1 MKHYSKHIFILLFF
15 FGQCYFSF
23 SQKVNL
29 SGFIVFLND
38 KEALLHWNI
47 DSGPTCNG
55 IAILH
60 STDTINFEEIGSI
73 AGVCGNSSS
82 STPYNFT
89 HNNPV
94 LNKINY
100 YKIRMGFSQFSEIK
114 SLYIS
119 YIAPGQLIIKP
130 NPANELFN
138 IEFNNDKNRS
148 FSIDII
154 NSSGQQVFNKQGI
167 KENNYTLNAASFDAG
182 TYFILLQDEAGRIIK
197 SKFSITK

>member
-15 FGQCYFSF
+15 LGQCYFIF

-47 DSGPTCNG
+47 DSGPTCKG

-73 AGVCGNSSS
+73 SGVCGNSSS
-82 STPYNFT
+82 GTPYNFT

-138 IEFNNDKNRS
+138 IEFNPTA
-148 FSIDII
+148 
-154 NSSGQQVFNKQGI
+154 V
-167 KENNYTLNAASFDAG
+167 L
-182 TYFILLQDEAGRIIK
+182 
-197 SKFSITK
+197 